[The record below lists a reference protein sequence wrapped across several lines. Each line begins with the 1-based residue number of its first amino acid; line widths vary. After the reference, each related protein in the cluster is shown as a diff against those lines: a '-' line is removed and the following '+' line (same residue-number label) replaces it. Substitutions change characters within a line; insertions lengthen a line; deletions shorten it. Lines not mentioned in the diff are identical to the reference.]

1 MQNSPQQPLFAA
13 ARTCLRA
20 AADRATADLP
30 AKPASTSKASRR
42 VVLQTALA
50 LALGFAATTAGAH
63 EDTATTGAIHA
74 KANQA
79 VRTDFDLVQA
89 RIRTEKNIAIF
100 QMTVSGKAGQSRPTP
115 VGKLAGSDVFSY
127 VWPTT
132 IDPYE
137 AGFERASGILAMAVT
152 AHPDF
157 DDTPLFD
164 ENGDGKADN
173 DGNLWHS
180 HWVVLKK
187 NPACGAD
194 ALAVVDIPA
203 GTRPRLPKTW
213 PGLPILIDSPG
224 WQPSL
229 QASTV
234 EVRVPFDD
242 IGVVGAAGF
251 DGVTAGLRVNASVHA
266 PLLCVVDVFKVA
278 SGNLS
283 LPGKPER

>member
-13 ARTCLRA
+13 GHTRLRA
-20 AADRATADLP
+20 AADRL
-30 AKPASTSKASRR
+30 STDSPTQHLSAPRASRR
-42 VVLQTALA
+42 VVLHTALA
-50 LALGFAATTAGAH
+50 LALGFAATTTGAH
-63 EDTATTGAIHA
+63 ENSATTGAIPA
-74 KANQA
+74 KADQA
-79 VRTDFDLVQA
+79 VRADFDLVEA

-137 AGFERASGILAMAVT
+137 VGFERASGILAMAVT

-187 NPACGAD
+187 NPACGTD

-203 GTRPRLPKTW
+203 GARPRLPKTW

-266 PLLCVVDVFKVA
+266 PLLCVADVFKIA
-278 SGNLS
+278 SGDLS
-283 LPGKPER
+283 LPGKPGH